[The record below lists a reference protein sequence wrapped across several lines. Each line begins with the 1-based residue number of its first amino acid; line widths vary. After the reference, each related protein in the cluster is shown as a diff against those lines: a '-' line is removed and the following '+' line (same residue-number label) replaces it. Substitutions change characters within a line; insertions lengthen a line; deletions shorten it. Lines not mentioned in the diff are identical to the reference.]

1 MMEKS
6 NMTTVTFDG
15 FKQHWLS
22 AGFDEVL
29 ERTWPRDTQIPIHTH
44 PFTAQ
49 ALVQQGEMWLTLD
62 GQTQHL
68 TPGCTFHVPS
78 GTPHAER
85 YGPEGAVFWVARK
98 NS

>member
-1 MMEKS
+1 
-6 NMTTVTFDG
+6 MTTLTFNE
-15 FKQHWLS
+15 FKQQCLS

-49 ALVQQGEMWLTLD
+49 AVVQQGEMWLTLD

-78 GTPHAER
+78 GTLHAER
-85 YGPEGAVFWVARK
+85 YGPDGAMFWVARK